1 MLYQRE
7 MGECSVGE
15 CVAAFDLEPYLTA
28 GGPTSS
34 PEPRRKRVE
43 EAFRHARRLLE
54 ATLERRDEIDELIRG
69 QADNWRLERMPAVD
83 RNILRLAVYEMLY
96 DADTPR
102 LVAVDE
108 AIDLAK
114 RFGSEQSSRFVN
126 GLLDG
131 LLKEQ
136 ARSLSTP
143 APEVAVEVAKKV
155 DVGAIEETK
164 G

>member
-15 CVAAFDLEPYLTA
+15 CVAAFDLEPYLKA

-34 PEPRRKRVE
+34 PEPRRKRVAD
-43 EAFRHARRLLE
+43 AFRHARKLLE
-54 ATLERRDEIDELIRG
+54 GTLERRDEIDELIRG

-83 RNILRLAVYEMLY
+83 RNILRLAVYEMLF

-136 ARSLSTP
+136 AASSPTAAQKVSVRVG
-143 APEVAVEVAKKV
+143 EKV
-155 DVGAIEETK
+155 DVGGIEETK

>member
-7 MGECSVGE
+7 MGKCSAGE
-15 CVAAFDLEPYLTA
+15 CIASFDVEPYLKA
-28 GGPTSS
+28 GGPTAS
-34 PEPRRKRVE
+34 PEPRRRRIK
-43 EAFRHARRLLE
+43 EAFRHAQSLLKG
-54 ATLERRDEIDELIRG
+54 TLERRDEIDELIRG

-96 DADTPR
+96 DPDTPQ

-131 LLKEQ
+131 LLKEH
-136 ARSLSTP
+136 
-143 APEVAVEVAKKV
+143 AVNSPPTAEDGHAVV
-155 DVGAIEETK
+155 SDGQEMK

>member
-1 MLYQRE
+1 MAVQMLYQRE
-7 MGECSVGE
+7 MGKCTESE

-28 GGPTSS
+28 GGAS
-34 PEPRRKRVE
+34 PSPDARRRRIR
-43 EAFRHARRLLE
+43 EAFRHAQSLLHG
-54 ATLERRDEIDELIRG
+54 TLERCDEIDELIRS

-96 DADTPR
+96 DPDTPQ

-131 LLKEQ
+131 LLRE
-136 ARSLSTP
+136 R
-143 APEVAVEVAKKV
+143 AVEAE
-155 DVGAIEETK
+155 AATEK
-164 G
+164 GQSAVPDGQEITG